1 MEIGVDTH
9 NIIHYICYNKQCL
22 NTLTEIKM
30 GEALKK
36 WLKISKELSI
46 REEVDLNLRVAKTLL
61 DERFLKMIEPFGITG
76 AQYNVLRILKGV
88 HPEGH
93 ARCEIATRMIE
104 RASDITRII
113 DRLEKQGLVVRDRTS
128 EDRRFSN
135 SKITEKGIELVDKLK
150 PLIENEH
157 IQNTKGLT
165 DEECRQLS
173 ILLEKLY
180 ADKI

>member
-1 MEIGVDTH
+1 MKDF
-9 NIIHYICYNKQCL
+9 
-22 NTLTEIKM
+22 IKM
-30 GEALKK
+30 
-36 WLKISKELSI
+36 SKELDI
-46 REEVDLNLRVAKTLL
+46 REEVDLNLRVAVNLL
-61 DERFLKMIEPFGITG
+61 DERFYKMIDPFGITG

-93 ARCEIATRMIE
+93 ARCEIASRMIE

-128 EDRRFSN
+128 EDRRMS
-135 SKITEKGIELVDKLK
+135 ITRITDKGIEVVNKLK
-150 PLIENEH
+150 PLIEKEH
-157 IQNTKGLT
+157 SENTKGLT

>member
-1 MEIGVDTH
+1 
-9 NIIHYICYNKQCL
+9 
-22 NTLTEIKM
+22 M

-36 WLKISKELSI
+36 WLKMSKELGI
-46 REEVDLNLRVAKTLL
+46 REEVDLNLRVAVTLM
-61 DERFLKMIEPFGITG
+61 DEKFDKMIDPFGITG

-113 DRLEKQGLVVRDRTS
+113 DRLEKQGLVIRDRTS
-128 EDRRFSN
+128 EDRRMSITR
-135 SKITEKGIELVDKLK
+135 ITEKGIELVNKLK

-157 IQNTKGLT
+157 VQNTIGLT
-165 DEECRQLS
+165 DEECRHLS
-173 ILLEKLY
+173 VLLEKLY
-180 ADKI
+180 ANKI

>member
-1 MEIGVDTH
+1 
-9 NIIHYICYNKQCL
+9 
-22 NTLTEIKM
+22 M

-36 WLKISKELSI
+36 WLKLSKELGI
-46 REEVDLNLRVAKTLL
+46 REEVDLNLRVALTLQ
-61 DERFLKMIEPFGITG
+61 DQKFNKIIEPFEITS

-93 ARCEIATRMIE
+93 ARCEIASRMIE

-113 DRLEKQGLVVRDRTS
+113 DRLEKQKLVVRDRTS
-128 EDRRFSN
+128 EDRRISITR
-135 SKITEKGIELVDKLK
+135 ITEKGIQLVNKLK

-157 IQNTKGLT
+157 TKNTKELT
-165 DEECRQLS
+165 DEECRKLS

>member
-1 MEIGVDTH
+1 
-9 NIIHYICYNKQCL
+9 
-22 NTLTEIKM
+22 M

-36 WLKISKELSI
+36 WLKLSKELGI
-46 REEVDLNLRVAKTLL
+46 REEVDLNLRVALTLQ
-61 DERFLKMIEPFGITG
+61 DQKFNKIIEPFEITS

-93 ARCEIATRMIE
+93 ARCEIASRMIE

-113 DRLEKQGLVVRDRTS
+113 DRLEKQKLVVRDRTS
-128 EDRRFSN
+128 EDRRISITR
-135 SKITEKGIELVDKLK
+135 ITEKGIQLVNKLK

-157 IQNTKGLT
+157 TKNTKELT

>member
-1 MEIGVDTH
+1 
-9 NIIHYICYNKQCL
+9 
-22 NTLTEIKM
+22 M

-36 WLKISKELSI
+36 WLKMSKDLDI
-46 REEVDLNLRVAKTLL
+46 REQVDLNLRVAVNLL
-61 DERFLKMIEPFGITG
+61 DERFYKMIDPFGITG

-93 ARCEIATRMIE
+93 ARCEIASRMIE

-128 EDRRFSN
+128 EDRRMS
-135 SKITEKGIELVDKLK
+135 ITRITDKGIEVVNKLK
-150 PLIENEH
+150 PLIEKEH
-157 IQNTKGLT
+157 SENTKGLT

>member
-1 MEIGVDTH
+1 
-9 NIIHYICYNKQCL
+9 
-22 NTLTEIKM
+22 M

-36 WLKISKELSI
+36 WLKMSKELEL
-46 REEVDLNLRVAKTLL
+46 REEVDLNLRVAVTLL
-61 DERFLKMIEPFGITG
+61 DQKFDKIIEPFEITG

-113 DRLEKQGLVVRDRTS
+113 DRLEKQGLVVRDRTK
-128 EDRRFSN
+128 EDRRISIT
-135 SKITEKGIELVDKLK
+135 KITEKGIELVDKLK

-157 IQNTKGLT
+157 VQNTQGLT
-165 DEECRQLS
+165 DAECRQLS
-173 ILLEKLY
+173 VLLEKLF

>member
-1 MEIGVDTH
+1 
-9 NIIHYICYNKQCL
+9 
-22 NTLTEIKM
+22 M

-36 WLKISKELSI
+36 WLKMSKELGL
-46 REEVDLNLRVAKTLL
+46 REEVDLNLRIAVTLL
-61 DERFLKMIEPFGITG
+61 DQKFDKIIEPFEITG
-76 AQYNVLRILKGV
+76 AKYNVLRILKGV

-113 DRLEKQGLVVRDRTS
+113 DRLEKQGLVVRDRTQK
-128 EDRRFSN
+128 DRRISIT
-135 SKITEKGIELVDKLK
+135 KITEKGIELVDRMK
-150 PLIENEH
+150 PLIEKEH
-157 IQNTKGLT
+157 INNTKGLT